1 MQTMRE
7 TWTDERLDDLN
18 AKVDRGFERIDTDLR
33 SLRAETGAGFTAM
46 RGEMKAGFDKMD
58 ERFERMDARFE
69 RIDARFERIDPRFE
83 AMDARFEAM
92 YRLILQLGGIV
103 VAALIGLIAT
113 QL

>member
-18 AKVDRGFERIDTDLR
+18 GKVDRGFERIDADLC
-33 SLRAETGAGFTAM
+33 SLRAETRVEFTAM

-58 ERFERMDARFE
+58 GRFETMNE
-69 RIDARFERIDPRFE
+69 
-83 AMDARFEAM
+83 RFEAM
-92 YRLILQLGGIV
+92 YRLMLQLGGIV